1 MISSLPRPPAA
12 RAAQDRFV
20 PTAVSTLVRLALGT
34 GMALACATVAAQAS
48 VPASSAATTPT
59 LKEVTVSGEA
69 PASANPPPYAGGQ
82 VARGSSLGMLGTV
95 DTLSSPFSS
104 TSYTS
109 ELIQDEQARTIGDV
123 LQNDASVRTAT
134 AAGGFS
140 EDLTVRGF
148 TISGGDTGLNGLYG
162 LTSASRVPTE
172 IVERLDLLKGPGTL
186 LNGIP
191 PGGSIGGSVNVTTKR
206 AADAPL
212 TRVGLG
218 YLSEAQ
224 FGASVDIGRRFGE
237 DNAWGIRVNGAYRD
251 GEASI
256 DQGSQQVGLGSVG
269 LDYRGRRLRWSLDAY
284 SQNEDIDGFR
294 PQIGFQPTLTALP
307 EPPDARMNWFPGTTL
322 KLQDNV
328 VASRIEYDL
337 TDQLTAYAGIGYR
350 DGSAEQMF
358 PSTTTSMDGLGGF
371 TVRNGF
377 YDAYSKTTSAD
388 IGLRARFATG
398 GVGHTLT
405 LSAASLT
412 QELGNAYVASTGTV
426 RSSIYNPSALPL
438 VTGARTAPRKASEAH
453 NDSVA
458 LADTLSFAQD
468 RLLLTLGVRE
478 QAVGYDNYSTATGL
492 QTATY
497 KARALSP
504 LAGLVFKAT
513 DTVSLYGNY
522 TEGLTRGGV
531 APTTAANAGEVF
543 PPFESRGLEAGVK
556 ADWGSFMTTASVFEI
571 NKGNGFTDPATNVY
585 SFDGEQRNRG
595 VELAAYGEPVRGLR
609 LMGGI
614 TFNDAKVARA
624 AQYQGNDAYG
634 VPDTNVSLG
643 ADWDVPGL
651 PGLSLNGRVIYTGS
665 QYASNANTVSVP
677 SWTRY
682 DIGARYRTSVSGKG
696 LVLRA
701 GIENLTD
708 ENVWLVSSN
717 NYLTVSAPR
726 TFVLSATVDF

>member
-1 MISSLPRPPAA
+1 MTSPLTRPATAPVAQQRPTPAPAA
-12 RAAQDRFV
+12 
-20 PTAVSTLVRLALGT
+20 TLVAMALGT
-34 GMALACATVAAQAS
+34 GLSLACAAASAQ
-48 VPASSAATTPT
+48 SAAPAAATPT
-59 LKEVTVSGEA
+59 LKEVTVSGDA
-69 PASANPPPYAGGQ
+69 PAASVPPPYAGGQ
-82 VARGSSLGMLGTV
+82 LSRGASLGMLGTT

-123 LQNDASVRTAT
+123 LLNDASVRMST

-140 EDLTVRGF
+140 EDINIRGF
-148 TISGGDTGLNGLYG
+148 SIAGGDTGLNGLYG

-186 LNGIP
+186 VNGIP
-191 PGGSIGGSVNVTTKR
+191 PGGSIGGSVNVVTKR
-206 AADAPL
+206 ADDAPL

-218 YLSEAQ
+218 YIGQSQ
-224 FGASVDIGRRFGE
+224 FGGSVDIGRRFGE

-256 DQGSQQVGLGSVG
+256 DNGNQKLGLGSVG
-269 LDYRGRRLRWSLDAY
+269 LDYRGSRLRWSLDAY
-284 SQNEDIDGFR
+284 TQQENTDGFR
-294 PQIGFQPTLTALP
+294 PQIGFQPTLLALP
-307 EPPDARMNWFPGTTL
+307 EPADSRMNWFPGTTL
-322 KLQDNV
+322 KLEDNV
-328 VASRIEYDL
+328 VMSRIEYDL

-358 PSTTTSMDGLGGF
+358 PTTSVSMDGLGNF
-371 TVRNGF
+371 TARNGF
-377 YDAYSKTTSAD
+377 YDSYSKTTSAD

-398 GVGHTLT
+398 SVGHTVT
-405 LSAASLT
+405 LSAANLE

-426 RSSIYNPSALPL
+426 RSSIYNPSALPV
-438 VTGARTAPRKASEAH
+438 VTGARNDPRKASEAH
-453 NDSVA
+453 NYSVA

-468 RLLLTLGVRE
+468 RLLLTLGVRD
-478 QAVGYDNYSTATGL
+478 QTVGYDNYNTTTGA
-492 QTATY
+492 QTGSY
-497 KARALSP
+497 DQSALSP
-504 LAGLVFKAT
+504 LAGLVWKAT

-543 PPFESRGLEAGVK
+543 PPFKSKGYEAGVK
-556 ADWGSFMTTASVFEI
+556 VDWGSIMTTASVFEI
-571 NKGNGFTDPATNVY
+571 TKGNSITDPVTNLY

-609 LMGGI
+609 LMGGV

-634 VPDTNVSLG
+634 VPDVNFSLG
-643 ADWDVPGL
+643 ADWDVPGVQ
-651 PGLSLNGRVIYTGS
+651 GLALNGRVIYTGS
-665 QYASNANTVSVP
+665 QYASNANTITLP

-682 DIGARYRTSVSGKG
+682 DIGARYRTQVSGKG

-708 ENVWLVSSN
+708 ENVWLVSGN

-726 TFVLSATVDF
+726 TFVVSATLDF